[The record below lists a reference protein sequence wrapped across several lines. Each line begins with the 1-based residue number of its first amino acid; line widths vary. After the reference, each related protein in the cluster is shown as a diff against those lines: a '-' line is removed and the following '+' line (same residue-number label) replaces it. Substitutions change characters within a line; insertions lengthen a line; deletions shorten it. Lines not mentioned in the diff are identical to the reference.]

1 MFLRIGD
8 VDVHYEVIGEGKPV
22 LMIHG
27 YGLDHHV
34 MRGCMEPVFSNR
46 PGYKRI
52 YFDLPGMGQ
61 TKASRSI
68 SNSDKMLE
76 LIVHLLG
83 QVIPD
88 GTFLVAGE
96 SYGGYLA
103 RALINRMTE
112 RIDGA
117 VLICPLVVP
126 DRPKRRLPPQVAIV
140 RDETFLNTLTS
151 HERENFEAMAT
162 VLDETTWDRF
172 KRDILP
178 GIDSDDEGFTGWF
191 QKHGYSLS
199 YDLDDVPPFEKPF
212 LLFAG
217 RQDVSV
223 GYKDQ
228 LMLVENYPRGTFAVL
243 DRASHSLQI
252 EQAEVFNVLVNE
264 WLDRV
269 EEMAR
274 QYADSPK
281 I

>member
-1 MFLRIGD
+1 MFLRIGEID
-8 VDVHYEVIGEGKPV
+8 VYYEVIGDGKPV
-22 LMIHG
+22 VMIHG

-34 MRGCMEPVFSNR
+34 MSGCMEPVFADR

-61 TKASRSI
+61 TRASRSI

-76 LIVHLLG
+76 LIVRFIG

-103 RALINRMTE
+103 RALIRLMPE
-112 RIDGA
+112 RIGGA
-117 VLICPLVVP
+117 VLICPLIVP
-126 DRPKRRLPPQVAIV
+126 DRPKRRLPPHMALV
-140 RDETFLNTLTS
+140 RDEAFLSTLSS
-151 HERENFEAMAT
+151 HERENFETMAT
-162 VLDETTWDRF
+162 VLDETTWEGF
-172 KRDILP
+172 KRDIMP
-178 GIDSDDEGFTGWF
+178 GVGLEDISFTEWF
-191 QKHGYSLS
+191 QKYGYPLS
-199 YDLDDVPPFEKPF
+199 CDVDDIPPFSKPF

-228 LMLVENYPRGTFAVL
+228 LEIIENYPRGTFVVM

-252 EQAEVFNVLVNE
+252 EQAEVFNVLVKE

-269 EEMAR
+269 EESAR
-274 QYADSPK
+274 
-281 I
+281 